1 MILEEM
7 ETLQAS
13 GQHKLKKE
21 KKKEREVASKTRK
34 RHEIGMSNNSF
45 EETHDME
52 LFSMTNTMALLKKG
66 ANKAS
71 TTDTATTPTHHTGD
85 NSDDD
90 EEEEEEQD
98 EWFGGHR
105 GPLTAEEEEEAEN
118 EGFDDDYLDLSPEAP
133 LTTGGDRSGRMMRV
147 VEIDEDD
154 ELDALEE
161 ELEYDYK
168 RFVAKKKERDI
179 LQEEADLRDKKLQKK
194 KRRLAE
200 ENQEAF
206 ESEMAGNE
214 PDLEIDHDDI
224 PATATMFLD
233 QDKKGKKLPTAKANV
248 AKSKSRELEKRLAT
262 KHTDEWFS
270 NPIFK
275 DADNVNLSNKLSIAD
290 DDDDEEEVINK
301 EEYDFDYEQ
310 DGPTTKTESAPITNT
325 AKPSKNQQKGT
336 KRKSER
342 DAESEVL
349 PDMPKTDK
357 QVRKEKRK
365 KDQERQLRKQSR
377 RAERDAPAGDD
388 EDENSI
394 RLKRPPTTT
403 AGGGST
409 NIESKVLTEGDL
421 KHMRLIEKGMGKQAS
436 REALIQEERAG
447 FEIVPREADAVV
459 EGDDQDMRQYYRA
472 HQGTNDDGDSTD
484 DDKSEASQ
492 DLTQEYIERG
502 KKNRL
507 TASAKAV
514 TAENRVMSL
523 ALGTLMLSTSRKKAL
538 IDSSYN
544 RYAWND
550 NEELPSWFTEDE
562 TRHNKPQ
569 IPVPAALL
577 DQVRLCAGLYV
588 NIYTLY
594 MCYICTII
602 YTISS
607 CMCTYD
613 CICVCVHAT
622 V

>member
-52 LFSMTNTMALLKKG
+52 LFSMTNTIALLKKD
-66 ANKAS
+66 ANKTS
-71 TTDTATTPTHHTGD
+71 TTDTVTAATHHTGD
-85 NSDDD
+85 GSDDED
-90 EEEEEEQD
+90 DEEEQD
-98 EWFGGHR
+98 EWLGGHR

-118 EGFDDDYLDLSPEAP
+118 EGFDDDYLDLAPEAP
-133 LTTGGDRSGRMMRV
+133 LTTGGDKSGRMMRV
-147 VEIDEDD
+147 MEIDEDD

-224 PATATMFLD
+224 PTTATMFLD

-270 NPIFK
+270 NPIFR

-290 DDDDEEEVINK
+290 DEEEDGEEGEHDEEEVFNK

-310 DGPTTKTESAPITNT
+310 DDPATKTESAPITNT
-325 AKPSKNQQKGT
+325 VKPSKNQLKGT
-336 KRKSER
+336 KRKSDR

-357 QVRKEKRK
+357 QMRKEKRK

-377 RAERDAPAGDD
+377 RTERDAPTGDD

-394 RLKRPPTTT
+394 HLKKPSTTT
-403 AGGGST
+403 AGST
-409 NIESKVLTEGDL
+409 NIENKVLTEGDL

-436 REALIQEERAG
+436 RAALIQEERAG

-472 HQGTNDDGDSTD
+472 HQGPNDDDGDSTD
-484 DDKSEASQ
+484 DDKSETSQ

-507 TASAKAV
+507 TASSKAV

-569 IPVPAALL
+569 IPVPAALV
-577 DQVRLCAGLYV
+577 DQVRLCAGFYV

-594 MCYICTII
+594 MCYI
-602 YTISS
+602 YT
-607 CMCTYD
+607 TYN
-613 CICVCVHAT
+613 IHYIFLHVYV
-622 V
+622 